1 MNYYLKFDNNGFQVE
16 STILQTAPAPESGF
30 LLAPE
35 GFVPGDMHK
44 LVNGAIVELT
54 TPEQRA
60 QALID
65 QTFDVRMEQLRMRRN
80 VLLSLSDWTQV
91 ADSPLTSAKKGEWA
105 TYRAALRA
113 LPNSVQAGQDPAAVA
128 FPTQPE

>member
-1 MNYYLKFDNNGFQVE
+1 MNYYLKFDNKGFQVE
-16 STILQTAPAPESGF
+16 STLLKDAPASDSGF
-30 LLAPE
+30 VLAPE
-35 GFVPGDMHK
+35 GFTPGDMHK

-54 TPEQRA
+54 TPEQKA

-65 QTFDVRMEQLRMRRN
+65 QTFDIRMDQLRARRN
-80 VLLSLSDWTQV
+80 AMLTLSDWTQV
-91 ADSPLTSAKKGEWA
+91 SDSALSASKKAEWA